1 VEAPYRAGISDVTA
15 ALGLA
20 QLRRIDEILA
30 RRKQVERW
38 YFDHVKSFEGIKD
51 PYIAPDVTAVHWF
64 LYLVHLGTRFT
75 RSSRDAIVEDLL
87 TERVDAA
94 PYCRPLHMQRLY
106 VDMGYRR
113 GNFFVTEKLADRA
126 VALPFHG
133 HLTEERVAFIVGTMK
148 DASVNVG
155 AGSAI
160 Y

>member
-1 VEAPYRAGISDVTA
+1 VG
-15 ALGLA
+15 
-20 QLRRIDEILA
+20 
-30 RRKQVERW
+30 
-38 YFDHVKSFEGIKD
+38 
-51 PYIAPDVTAVHWF
+51 
-64 LYLVHLGTRFT
+64 
-75 RSSRDAIVEDLL
+75 
-87 TERVDAA
+87 AA
-94 PYCRPLHMQRLY
+94 PYCRPLHTQRLY

-113 GNFFVTEKLADRA
+113 GNFFITEKLADRA